1 MARGFNFLQVYNRLE
16 GIASGEI
23 TEMSGRELRNMI
35 RHIYVDNSILSHLTQ
50 SDLNRMYNVTP
61 LLGASKLLTEYTN
74 NNQQLQIQRIS
85 IWLTRAI
92 YAIRVHSNNNSNS
105 NNRRTTDSKKSANTK
120 LSKSKANKIKKST
133 PGTPQSKRRKKSN
146 K

>member
-1 MARGFNFLQVYNRLE
+1 MTRGFNFGQVYNRLQ
-16 GIASGEI
+16 GIASGE
-23 TEMSGRELRNMI
+23 TTRMSGRELRNMI
-35 RHIYVDNSILSHLTQ
+35 RHIDVDNSRLSNLTQ

-61 LLGASKLLTEYTN
+61 LLGASRILIEHT
-74 NNQQLQIQRIS
+74 NNQQLKEQRIS
-85 IWLTRAI
+85 IWLNRAN

-105 NNRRTTDSKKSANTK
+105 NNRRTTESKKSASTK
-120 LSKSKANKIKKST
+120 LSKTKANTIKKST

>member
-1 MARGFNFLQVYNRLE
+1 MTRGFSFLQVYNRLE
-16 GIASGEI
+16 GIASSET

-74 NNQQLQIQRIS
+74 NQQVQIQRIS
-85 IWLTRAI
+85 IWLNRAI
-92 YAIRVHSNNNSNS
+92 YAIRVYSNNNSNSNS
-105 NNRRTTDSKKSANTK
+105 NNRRTTDSKKSTNTF
-120 LSKSKANKIKKST
+120 
-133 PGTPQSKRRKKSN
+133 R
-146 K
+146 

>member
-1 MARGFNFLQVYNRLE
+1 MTRGFNFVQVYNRLQ
-16 GIASGEI
+16 GIASGE
-23 TEMSGRELRNMI
+23 TTRMSGRELRNMI
-35 RHIYVDNSILSHLTQ
+35 RHIDVDNSRLSNLTQ

-61 LLGASKLLTEYTN
+61 LLGASRILIEHT
-74 NNQQLQIQRIS
+74 NNQQLKEQRIS
-85 IWLTRAI
+85 IWLNRAN

-105 NNRRTTDSKKSANTK
+105 NNRRTTDSKKSASTK
-120 LSKSKANKIKKST
+120 LSKTKANKIKKSA

>member
-1 MARGFNFLQVYNRLE
+1 MTRGFNFVQVHNRLH
-16 GIASGEI
+16 GIASGE
-23 TEMSGRELRNMI
+23 TTRMSGRELRNMI
-35 RHIYVDNSILSHLTQ
+35 RHIGVDNTRLSNLTQ

-61 LLGASKLLTEYTN
+61 LLGASRILIEHT
-74 NNQQLQIQRIS
+74 NNQQLKEQRIS
-85 IWLTRAI
+85 IWLNRAN

-105 NNRRTTDSKKSANTK
+105 NNRRTTESKKSASTK
-120 LSKSKANKIKKST
+120 LSKTKANKIKKSA

>member
-1 MARGFNFLQVYNRLE
+1 MTRGFSFLQVYNRLE
-16 GIASGEI
+16 GIASSET

-74 NNQQLQIQRIS
+74 NQQVQIQRIS
-85 IWLTRAI
+85 IWLNRAN

-105 NNRRTTDSKKSANTK
+105 NNRRTTNSKKSANTK
-120 LSKSKANKIKKST
+120 ISQTAVNKIKKST
-133 PGTPQSKRRKKSN
+133 PGTPQSKRRKTSN

>member
-1 MARGFNFLQVYNRLE
+1 MTRGFNFLQVYNRLE
-16 GIASGEI
+16 SIASGET

-74 NNQQLQIQRIS
+74 NQQLQIQRIS

-92 YAIRVHSNNNSNS
+92 YAIRLHSNNNSNS